1 MNQERLFQVV
11 QGARVSDK
19 ATGLAAAQQ
28 YIFHVA
34 PDASKLEI
42 KKAVESLY
50 EVKVTRVNTQ
60 NVLGKRK
67 RNAKGVQGKRADW
80 KKAVVSLAEGH
91 KLAILG
97 ELE

>member
-1 MNQERLFQVV
+1 MNQERLFQVL

-19 ATGLAAAQQ
+19 AAGIATQQQ
-28 YIFHVA
+28 YVFHVA
-34 PDASKLEI
+34 VNAGKLEI

-50 EVKVTRVNTQ
+50 DVKVAKVNTL

-67 RNAKGVQGKRADW
+67 RNARGVQGKRADW

-91 KLAILG
+91 KIALIG

>member
-1 MNQERLFQVV
+1 MNQERLFQVL

-19 ATGLAAAQQ
+19 AAGLAAEQQ

-34 PDASKLEI
+34 PDATKLEI

-50 EVKVTRVNTQ
+50 EVKVANVNTL

-67 RNAKGVQGKRADW
+67 RSARGVQGKRPNW
-80 KKAVVSLAEGH
+80 KKAVVSLEQGH
-91 KLAILG
+91 KLALLG

>member
-1 MNQERLFQVV
+1 MNQERLFQVL

-19 ATGLAAAQQ
+19 AAGCATAQQ

-34 PDASKLEI
+34 PDATKLEI

-50 EVKVTRVNTQ
+50 EVKVANVNTL
-60 NVLGKRK
+60 NVLGKSK

-91 KLAILG
+91 KLALLG

>member
-1 MNQERLFQVV
+1 MNQERLFQVL

-19 ATGLAAAQQ
+19 AAGLAVAQQ

-34 PDASKLEI
+34 ADASKLEI

-50 EVKVTRVNTQ
+50 EVKVANVNTL
-60 NVLGKRK
+60 NVLGKSK

-91 KLAILG
+91 KLALLG